1 MEIDG
6 NRVSDACC
14 TISEEGTITT
24 SVWRKVGSIDLASR
38 NACWKLLGIEREG
51 QEMRKMQQIRSKDI
65 QRDYDI
71 YEQCLWNKANHLQVN
86 SPAIQKKS
94 ARCNLPWTCHVPS
107 ID

>member
-51 QEMRKMQQIRSKDI
+51 QEMHKMQQIRSKETMTSMSSVCGTK
-65 QRDYDI
+65 QTTF
-71 YEQCLWNKANHLQVN
+71 K
-86 SPAIQKKS
+86 
-94 ARCNLPWTCHVPS
+94 
-107 ID
+107 